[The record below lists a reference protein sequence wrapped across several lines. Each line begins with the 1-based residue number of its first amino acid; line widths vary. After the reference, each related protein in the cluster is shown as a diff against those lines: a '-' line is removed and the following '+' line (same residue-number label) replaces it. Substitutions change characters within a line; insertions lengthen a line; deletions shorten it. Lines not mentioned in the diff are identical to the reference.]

1 MISINSRRP
10 LCIRT
15 EIPSVKFLNQLHD
28 KEKAEILL
36 KTTIEKSLRLM
47 NVYTPV
53 VLQLHFSIPSENDLD
68 ELKQLDAAIRRRIE
82 TSQSEL
88 SFDIGINSGKKDTEK
103 CPRWEESVRTI

>member
-53 VLQLHFSIPSENDLD
+53 VLQLHFSIPGENDLD
-68 ELKQLDAAIRRRIE
+68 ELKQLDAAIR
-82 TSQSEL
+82 
-88 SFDIGINSGKKDTEK
+88 GKWKHPSLNK
-103 CPRWEESVRTI
+103 HLKQYWIISI